1 MGSWWVYI
9 APRAWLSLIEFVYP
23 LIHTIPFYMQC
34 LIRSPISWVLLTA
47 FDISI
52 IFHLTEDRI
61 ELWSCQVCLSHAS
74 RLDSAGQHGRLIIHI
89 IALEPSTT
97 SFKLLFCKW
106 QCKIS
111 KNTNTKNI
119 ALIYVWYKEIYKTLF
134 RLFDETLA
142 GAILYLQDTQLYV
155 PYANFS
161 RFHAFL
167 SANFSK
173 TSYMCWAQN
182 LKEESQNYLI
192 YLNI

>member
-1 MGSWWVYI
+1 
-9 APRAWLSLIEFVYP
+9 
-23 LIHTIPFYMQC
+23 MQC
-34 LIRSPISWVLLTA
+34 LIRSPISWVLLTV

-52 IFHLTEDRI
+52 IFHLAEDRI
-61 ELWSCQVCLSHAS
+61 ELWICQVCLSHAS
-74 RLDSAGQHGRLIIHI
+74 RLDSMAVSLFT
-89 IALEPSTT
+89 P
-97 SFKLLFCKW
+97 LLWNQVQPVSNYCFANDSAKFP
-106 QCKIS
+106 

-119 ALIYVWYKEIYKTLF
+119 ALIYVWYKEIYKTVF

-173 TSYMCWAQN
+173 TSNMSWAQN